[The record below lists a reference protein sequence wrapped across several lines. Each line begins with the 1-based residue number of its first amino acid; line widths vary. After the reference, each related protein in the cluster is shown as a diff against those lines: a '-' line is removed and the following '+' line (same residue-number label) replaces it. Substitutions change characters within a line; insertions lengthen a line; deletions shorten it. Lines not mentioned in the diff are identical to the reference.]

1 MNEKKNLTTK
11 ETFDLAVQNH
21 KKNNFKVAEKLCKEI
36 LNIDS
41 SHFGSNFLLG
51 SLSAQTKNFDLAKQ
65 MLNKAIQIQPEHA
78 NAHNNL
84 GIVFQELGER
94 QRAIECYQKAVQLK
108 SDHTNAYNNLGAIF
122 QELGKNVEA
131 LAYYQKAILID
142 PNHADTINNLS
153 KLLSEKLSKEII
165 ESNNIDLKKLYL
177 LLFRKN
183 YINHKDIFFI
193 TKFLLLKRESVDQ
206 VEQLLNSDS
215 SILENKIIQNLLKEE
230 LFLLMLQKSLIVDH
244 FFENIL
250 TKLRYE
256 ILFVLTDSGKDT
268 LDEYFDFIIS
278 VAEQCFLNEYVFAQ
292 SKKEV
297 DYISKLKNEIKNN
310 NKINELTIAI
320 LGCYIPLYTF
330 ESVANKLS
338 KYKSKNLLFNDLID
352 MQIKEP
358 LKEKELANSIKS
370 LGKIYDKVSLKVRD
384 QYENYPYPRW
394 RFARPNLPTHFLN
407 IFTKQIKPNEIIID
421 NKFDNPNVLIAGCG
435 TGQHICIAANYLNA
449 NILGIDLSIA
459 SLAFAKRK
467 VEELGLEN
475 IKFLQADILQLKNLN
490 KKFDVIE
497 CVGVLHHMKDP
508 AKGLKI
514 LLDLLEPHGLLQ
526 IGLYSEK
533 ARQGEGIIK
542 AKEFAKKNKF
552 ENSIT
557 DIRSFREAIFN
568 EKTDLLLQKV
578 SKVKDF
584 YSTSSVKDLIFH
596 VQERCFTLPQI
607 SNILENLNL
616 EFLSFYDSKV
626 KNKYSILF
634 SNDKKNTSL
643 NNWNQFEINNPDT
656 FLGMYKFWV
665 RKKQKI

>member
-467 VEELGLEN
+467 VEELGLKN

>member
-21 KKNNFKVAEKLCKEI
+21 KKNNLKVAEKLCKEI

-215 SILENKIIQNLLKEE
+215 SILKNKIIQNLLREE

-607 SNILENLNL
+607 SKILENLNL
-616 EFLSFYDSKV
+616 EFLNFHDSKV
-626 KNKYSILF
+626 KNKYSLLF
-634 SNDKKNTSL
+634 SSDNKNTSL

>member
-215 SILENKIIQNLLKEE
+215 SILKNKIIQNLLREE

-467 VEELGLEN
+467 VEELGLKN

>member
-215 SILENKIIQNLLKEE
+215 SILKNKIIQNLLREE

-467 VEELGLEN
+467 VEELGLKN

-607 SNILENLNL
+607 SKILENLNL
-616 EFLSFYDSKV
+616 EFLNFHDSKV
-626 KNKYSILF
+626 KNKYSLLF
-634 SNDKKNTSL
+634 SSDNKNTSL

>member
-215 SILENKIIQNLLKEE
+215 SILKNKIIQNLLREE